1 MVFFVSL
8 LFVSF
13 RRNRGVPRFLFFEIG
28 NGIRWVRSGLANGRL
43 ESRAAAAT
51 HMSLPRQKYFLRS
64 HIYKT
69 AVRRQGS
76 RSYACSIGSIEFPPF
91 SHLDRTTSYETE
103 EAAKSYKFDAVRVA
117 AAALRVERLDL
128 GFQRRPRS
136 GGVDPAK
143 EAVTPRQLLLR
154 GVLQVGK
161 ARLHRPRP
169 RRGMDRGIVSREL
182 ACRAGR
188 GIKQCFL
195 WSGVP
200 VHASRRVHL
209 RFRVEAQDSQA
220 PKDLD

>member
-1 MVFFVSL
+1 MDKV
-8 LFVSF
+8 
-13 RRNRGVPRFLFFEIG
+13 
-28 NGIRWVRSGLANGRL
+28 
-43 ESRAAAAT
+43 
-51 HMSLPRQKYFLRS
+51 
-64 HIYKT
+64 
-69 AVRRQGS
+69 QGS

-143 EAVTPRQLLLR
+143 KAVTPRQLLLR